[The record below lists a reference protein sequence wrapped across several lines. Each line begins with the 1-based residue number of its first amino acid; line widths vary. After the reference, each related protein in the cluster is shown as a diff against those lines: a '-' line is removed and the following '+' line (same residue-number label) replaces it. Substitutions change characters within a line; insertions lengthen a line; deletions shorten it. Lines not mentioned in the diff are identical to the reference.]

1 MLWAQGDL
9 TGAGKTFSEALAIF
23 RALAAADPTNAGLQR
38 DIWKALSQLASI
50 GSPDVHWSDVVAQG
64 ESMDAKGMLAPP
76 DRAFLDTARAN
87 AAREAGK

>member
-1 MLWAQGDL
+1 
-9 TGAGKTFSEALAIF
+9 
-23 RALAAADPTNAGLQR
+23 
-38 DIWKALSQLASI
+38 LSQLASI